1 MCEPEETFI
10 SNEQK
15 TAMEQD
21 KPWALISEVGGDCGL
36 LEDHLDI
43 VKRHFQVLCYQD
55 LLQNPELHGPKV
67 QALLM
72 WRYYPEARP
81 ALLRMLPSLKVVS
94 SGGAGVDH
102 LDVAFINGLG
112 AKVSNTPGVVSRAT
126 ADLAM
131 GLLLASARRIL
142 EGHRVARD
150 PETRR
155 IPLNLQG
162 ADVSGATLGIV
173 GMGDTGFKIAQ
184 RGHGFE
190 MDVLYHNRNRRSLE
204 DEQAV
209 GATFC
214 QKLDELLTRS
224 DFVVLAVRL
233 TSETAG
239 LIGTR
244 ELELMKPTATLVN
257 ISRGQ
262 VVDQDALVQALR
274 SGTIRAAALDVTHP
288 EPLPRDHPLFGL
300 PNVLITPHVGANTS
314 STAGRMVEMMV
325 ESAVAAIRGLP
336 VPYEVKPK

>member
-1 MCEPEETFI
+1 MMEMFYLFLH
-10 SNEQK
+10 Q
-15 TAMEQD
+15 AMEQD

-43 VKRHFQVLCYQD
+43 VKRHFQVVCYQD
-55 LLQNPELHGPKV
+55 FLQNPELHGPQV

-72 WRYYPEARP
+72 WRYYPEAQP

-102 LDVAFINGLG
+102 LDVSFINGLG
-112 AKVSNTPGVVSRAT
+112 VKVSNTPGVVSRAT

-142 EGHRVARD
+142 EGEMEVTQNQNH

-155 IPLNLQG
+155 IPLNLVG
-162 ADVSGATLGIV
+162 TDVSGATLGIV
-173 GMGDTGFKIAQ
+173 GMGDTGFNIAQ

-214 QKLDELLTRS
+214 QNLDELLRRS

-233 TSETAG
+233 TSETTG
-239 LIGTR
+239 LIGSR

-288 EPLPRDHPLFGL
+288 EPLPRDHPLFSL
-300 PNVLITPHVGANTS
+300 PNVLITPHVGANTP
-314 STAGRMVEMMV
+314 STGGRMVEMMV

-336 VPYEVKPK
+336 VPNEVKPN